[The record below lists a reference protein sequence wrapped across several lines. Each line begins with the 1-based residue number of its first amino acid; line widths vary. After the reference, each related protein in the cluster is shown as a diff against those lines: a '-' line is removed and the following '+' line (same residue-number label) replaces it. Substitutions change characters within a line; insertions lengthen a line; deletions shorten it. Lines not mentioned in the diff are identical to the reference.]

1 MSTRSGKFE
10 KYKKSEIFPHKHC
23 PVCNKMVPEEGSEFG
38 EYCSE
43 ECQASIKKGKKSKK
57 RQWIIM
63 IGAYVVVFA
72 VMIVIFVVNPPG
84 S

>member
-1 MSTRSGKFE
+1 MYTGHLSKLWFSL
-10 KYKKSEIFPHKHC
+10 
-23 PVCNKMVPEEGSEFG
+23 
-38 EYCSE
+38 
-43 ECQASIKKGKKSKK
+43 IKKGKKSKK

-72 VMIVIFVVNPPG
+72 VMIVIFVRNPPG